1 MPTGIYDTFWNQ
13 LPTSTVPWSTT
24 HGHHW
29 KEMMSSQGSDG
40 KEHLGKNQL
49 KFNQG
54 LQDRDL
60 CREKQASNNNVN
72 NFITEGRVA

>member
-1 MPTGIYDTFWNQ
+1 M
-13 LPTSTVPWSTT
+13 
-24 HGHHW
+24 
-29 KEMMSSQGSDG
+29 G

-72 NFITEGRVA
+72 NFITGGVCLIFNASGRKRMLFLPRSLLL